1 MATYYDQVNAII
13 SALHADIR
21 ASWSVTDIQE
31 DVTQDPA
38 PVRPYAALSL
48 LEIDEDNDIGTMTV
62 AAQRLVF
69 EVRYLGQYTDTET
82 TPLAAKIIL
91 ADALR
96 KRLMRASVY
105 ASYGY
110 MPRVLSTTFAPQVGD
125 PAERPLEVSIVWQCY
140 VDTLKVG
147 VV

>member
-1 MATYYDQVNAII
+1 MATYYDQATAII
-13 SALHADIR
+13 NALHTDIR
-21 ASWSVTDIQE
+21 AAWAVTDIQE
-31 DVTQDPA
+31 DVTQDPV

-48 LEIDEDNDIGTMTV
+48 LEIDEDNDIGTMPV
-62 AAQRLVF
+62 AAQRLTF
-69 EVRYLGQYTDTET
+69 EIRYLGQYTDPET
-82 TPLAAKIIL
+82 TPLAVKIIL

-96 KRLMRASVY
+96 KRLMRSSVY

-140 VDTLKVG
+140 ADTSKVG